1 MLFLISS
8 FFIVTL
14 CRIWP
19 YVFMLLIFV
28 VICLCWILRIVIIQH
43 ETYVYILYIIYSVK
57 YIWERVAFWDSSGFA
72 SLSYFYQND
81 LPLHPHVFI
90 LLVLILLRG
99 FSSAGDPILKGN
111 LGCLASDVYRDQASH
126 PSQSPPGALSIYTD
140 RFSFNLFFSNCP
152 AMLSSEGPSAIWW
165 ILLCWGH
172 WPLSSFPLFQPH
184 RSWFRLDLVA
194 LVTCPLDWIL
204 ETLGIF
210 VP

>member
-1 MLFLISS
+1 MRKSCFLRFFWLCFPLLFLSKWSS
-8 FFIVTL
+8 TSSPCLYPARFDSAQ
-14 CRIWP
+14 RGP
-19 YVFMLLIFV
+19 YS
-28 VICLCWILRIVIIQH
+28 
-43 ETYVYILYIIYSVK
+43 E
-57 YIWERVAFWDSSGFA
+57 
-72 SLSYFYQND
+72 
-81 LPLHPHVFI
+81 
-90 LLVLILLRG
+90 
-99 FSSAGDPILKGN
+99 GN
-111 LGCLASDVYRDQASH
+111 LGCLASDIYRDHASH

>member
-1 MLFLISS
+1 MKHM
-8 FFIVTL
+8 
-14 CRIWP
+14 
-19 YVFMLLIFV
+19 YIF
-28 VICLCWILRIVIIQH
+28 
-43 ETYVYILYIIYSVK
+43 YILYIVWNIYEKELLSEILLALLPSPIFIK
-57 YIWERVAFWDSSGFA
+57 MIFHFIPM
-72 SLSYFYQND
+72 SLSCSFW
-81 LPLHPHVFI
+81 FC
-90 LLVLILLRG
+90 
-99 FSSAGDPILKGN
+99 SAGDPILKGN